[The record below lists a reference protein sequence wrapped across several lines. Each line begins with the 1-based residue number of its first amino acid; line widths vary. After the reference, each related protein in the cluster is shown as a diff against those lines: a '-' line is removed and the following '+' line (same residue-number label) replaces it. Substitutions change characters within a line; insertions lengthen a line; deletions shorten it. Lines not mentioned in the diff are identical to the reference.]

1 MCNDGA
7 PTPRSLEAAR
17 AHYDGMAAAF
27 DWGSMWAGLRI
38 SCSRVVSLV
47 AVSISVLSVFRGW
60 LELPKNHFQGEP
72 PSSTVFPIL
81 CAFTPLAAAE
91 HMSKGFAGSVV
102 LTQDSPGHCSVA
114 ALSLC
119 TQQYIRDHFFS
130 GTLPDPSTVCPV
142 MDSPFLKATSLEDDK
157 QAMFLADERRRLFV
171 ARELTRSFGAPRWG
185 PLARAEIEQHLGQ
198 GQYTICSD
206 QLTNTRKN
214 RGKENVTHFV
224 RSTGYDC
231 WLEWPRLMR
240 SSCSNLPVD
249 VR

>member
-1 MCNDGA
+1 MFSGDGLSYRRTIFKA
-7 PTPRSLEAAR
+7 
-17 AHYDGMAAAF
+17 
-27 DWGSMWAGLRI
+27 
-38 SCSRVVSLV
+38 SRRL
-47 AVSISVLSVFRGW
+47 LQF
-60 LELPKNHFQGEP
+60 FQSYVPVGP
-72 PSSTVFPIL
+72 FIANTSHPLLLIGNTADPV
-81 CAFTPLAAAE
+81 TPLAAAE

-185 PLARAEIEQHLGQ
+185 PLSVPI
-198 GQYTICSD
+198 
-206 QLTNTRKN
+206 
-214 RGKENVTHFV
+214 
-224 RSTGYDC
+224 
-231 WLEWPRLMR
+231 
-240 SSCSNLPVD
+240 
-249 VR
+249 